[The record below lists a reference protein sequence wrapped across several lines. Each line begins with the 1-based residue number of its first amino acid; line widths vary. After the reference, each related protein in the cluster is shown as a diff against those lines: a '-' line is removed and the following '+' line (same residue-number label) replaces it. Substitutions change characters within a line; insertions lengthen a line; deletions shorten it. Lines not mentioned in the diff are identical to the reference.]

1 MGWRWAEG
9 ASLQAQTPQS
19 FLIPVAVGQSGK
31 ARKEMSVVYRLIMR
45 YQAPFYLKT
54 SHSLPISK
62 RDACGDTISLGLT
75 LGYSPLP
82 SPWSREGVACL
93 LEWGHW
99 FPQPLPL
106 ASLET
111 RKGFQGDG
119 WWWHWFCQ
127 SLVKLGRVLNP
138 SHPLAIIWGTF
149 AKHQCGT
156 TTLKTVCHYPW
167 KLNICIYLNNST
179 PRYRLSY
186 RHLCQETCTR
196 MFIAGLLVRAKH
208 CKQCTCLLRI
218 E

>member
-1 MGWRWAEG
+1 MVRRLQDMGWRWAEG
-9 ASLQAQTPQS
+9 ACFSLQAQTPQS

-31 ARKEMSVVYRLIMR
+31 ARKEMSVVCRLIMR

-54 SHSLPISK
+54 SHFLPISK

-111 RKGFQGDG
+111 RKGFQGDV

-127 SLVKLGRVLNP
+127 SLVNKARQGSQPQPPISNHLRNFCKTPMWYNNFKNCL
-138 SHPLAIIWGTF
+138 PLSMEVEHMHISEEF
-149 AKHQCGT
+149 H
-156 TTLKTVCHYPW
+156 
-167 KLNICIYLNNST
+167 S
-179 PRYRLSY
+179 
-186 RHLCQETCTR
+186 
-196 MFIAGLLVRAKH
+196 
-208 CKQCTCLLRI
+208 
-218 E
+218 